1 MEAIAS
7 GTPCVGFNI
16 GGLPDMIEHQQ
27 NGYLAQPYDVQE
39 LAQGITWV
47 LENPERQQKLGFA
60 ARQKAEKEYSLE
72 ITGQRY
78 RHLFDDILT
87 NIKIN
92 CM

>member
-47 LENPERQQKLGFA
+47 LENPE
-60 ARQKAEKEYSLE
+60 
-72 ITGQRY
+72 
-78 RHLFDDILT
+78 
-87 NIKIN
+87 
-92 CM
+92 